1 MAKTPLSIAVLIIFS
16 LFPGKTATA
25 GDAERRVFEYND
37 NRGAVHDFCLN
48 IIVPVT
54 IKKMGKNLF
63 FVKVE
68 KRFTGEV
75 KAKTYGEARDIACSK
90 KTDLILYYRE
100 P

>member
-1 MAKTPLSIAVLIIFS
+1 MAKTPLLVVVLTVFC
-16 LFPGKTATA
+16 LFLGKSATA
-25 GDAERRVFEYND
+25 GDKERRVFEYND
-37 NRGAVHDFCLN
+37 NRGAVHDYCMN

-68 KRFTGEV
+68 KRFAGKVT
-75 KAKTYGEARDIACSK
+75 AKTYGEARDIACNR